1 MKPRK
6 YDNFLDFGRMKK
18 KVVLDEE
25 SPYKQRFEARRVS
38 MKDVVNRYRYGRRMA
53 GKFYP
58 EDWVAHIAE
67 GKKADA
73 KRQKKPDHK
82 VPKAND
88 AHPGNEEAEDEP
100 LNEEAQEDE
109 ASGDGRDTNRTELH
123 VTLPD
128 AGVEADGSENGD
140 EDVNTAGKEEAASS
154 PAAEPSGTDVG
165 PTHGEENRRSELP
178 AGDKADEKEHDDEAK
193 QPDQQSQ
200 PTQETAESPKEVESE
215 NLRSLIKLYSALSRS
230 NDGRD
235 DESERGGMKK
245 MSLPLRKGD
254 DASETEDGTKKKKTR
269 RDKGKVDKKKTKG
282 LQHRRTG
289 DPYLTVP
296 KVRKTRG
303 LKFQHFSVHTTIHT
317 PSIAV
322 RH

>member
-1 MKPRK
+1 
-6 YDNFLDFGRMKK
+6 MKK

-25 SPYKQRFEARRVS
+25 SPYKQHFEARRVS
-38 MKDVVNRYRYGRRMA
+38 LKDVVNRYRYGRRMA

-58 EDWVAHIAE
+58 EDWVAHITD
-67 GKKADA
+67 GKKGDA

-82 VPKAND
+82 VSKAND
-88 AHPGNEEAEDEP
+88 ADAGNGGPEGEP
-100 LNEEAQEDE
+100 LNEDAQEDE

-140 EDVNTAGKEEAASS
+140 EDVNTAGKEEAGSS
-154 PAAEPSGTDVG
+154 PAAEPSVGTA
-165 PTHGEENRRSELP
+165 HGEENSRSELP
-178 AGDKADEKEHDDEAK
+178 AGDKADEKEHDDEAAK

-235 DESERGGMKK
+235 DESEQGGMK
-245 MSLPLRKGD
+245 MTSLPLRKGD
-254 DASETEDGTKKKKTR
+254 DASETEDGTKKKKR
-269 RDKGKVDKKKTKG
+269 RDKGRADKKKTKG
-282 LQHRRTG
+282 MQHRRTG

-296 KVRKTRG
+296 KVRKTRD
-303 LKFQHFSVHTTIHT
+303 LKFQHFSVHTTMHT
-317 PSIAV
+317 PSITV